1 MFVRVKSTPNSPR
14 RSVQIVESRRSG
26 AKIKQIIV
34 RYVGIALDDHEE
46 KELLRLAEVIKSKLE
61 ADRSETLPLFAPE
74 KIAQARA
81 NSKTKRKPRRQAP
94 DASKV
99 KLDDVVEEQRV
110 IEGIGDV
117 FGALFRDL
125 GFKQIV
131 SPKRAEV
138 LETTVLARIANPVSK
153 RRTAALLEED
163 WGIKVPLDQ
172 IYRMMDE
179 LHEQREVAQDKVRNA
194 TLSLFPGT
202 IDVMFFDVTTLYFE
216 SVEQDALRDFGYS
229 KDQKYHMVQV
239 VLALATTRDGLP
251 LGYRLFPGA
260 TAEIKTLVES
270 LKSWRTLVDIGR
282 VVLVAD
288 RGMMSEPNLRAL
300 EEEGIEYIVGA
311 SLKKQK
317 PALRAQVLEARGYRV
332 GDIEGDVLW
341 VNEFPLDNE
350 RRLVTAFSAQRAR
363 KDIKDRQRILDRL
376 AKKLGKRGSVK
387 KLVSNSGY
395 IKYTTTEGDAGA
407 VIDETKVAADAAW
420 DGMYGI
426 VTNAKDDK
434 LQLLARY
441 RQLWTI
447 EEAFRVSKHDL
458 AMRPMF
464 HFKPE
469 RIEAHVCICYLAYAL
484 LRHAQVRVRL
494 RQGAI
499 SVDKLRNEL
508 LRVQAS
514 IVRDKRHGGLY
525 RIPSRMSEEAKAIY
539 RAFDIKR
546 SITPARLP

>member
-1 MFVRVKSTPNSPR
+1 M
-14 RSVQIVESRRSG
+14 
-26 AKIKQIIV
+26 
-34 RYVGIALDDHEE
+34 
-46 KELLRLAEVIKSKLE
+46 
-61 ADRSETLPLFAPE
+61 
-74 KIAQARA
+74 
-81 NSKTKRKPRRQAP
+81 
-94 DASKV
+94 
-99 KLDDVVEEQRV
+99 
-110 IEGIGDV
+110 
-117 FGALFRDL
+117 
-125 GFKQIV
+125 
-131 SPKRAEV
+131 
-138 LETTVLARIANPVSK
+138 
-153 RRTAALLEED
+153 
-163 WGIKVPLDQ
+163 
-172 IYRMMDE
+172 
-179 LHEQREVAQDKVRNA
+179 
-194 TLSLFPGT
+194 
-202 IDVMFFDVTTLYFE
+202 
-216 SVEQDALRDFGYS
+216 
-229 KDQKYHMVQV
+229 
-239 VLALATTRDGLP
+239 
-251 LGYRLFPGA
+251 
-260 TAEIKTLVES
+260 
-270 LKSWRTLVDIGR
+270 
-282 VVLVAD
+282 
-288 RGMMSEPNLRAL
+288 
-300 EEEGIEYIVGA
+300 
-311 SLKKQK
+311 
-317 PALRAQVLEARGYRV
+317 EARGYRV